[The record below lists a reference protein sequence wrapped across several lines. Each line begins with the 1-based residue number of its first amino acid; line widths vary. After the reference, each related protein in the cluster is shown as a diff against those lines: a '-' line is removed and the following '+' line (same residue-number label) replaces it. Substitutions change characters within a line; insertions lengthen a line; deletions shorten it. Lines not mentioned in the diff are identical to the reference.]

1 MTRRPDVFDQP
12 RGRHNRCVCGDSPCC
27 TCRPLP
33 APSPGWRPR
42 ALRPLFWRDLLLVV
56 EIVVDAVQ
64 RAVTPRFDAIL
75 KEIQIMGQQTDAGL
89 AHLKDDL
96 SKVRDGWASLVAE
109 RDQYKAALENADAD
123 KAAAVASA
131 LEADDAHDAAS
142 IQEADALVHD
152 LVNKAEQPPADS
164 GDGSAPV
171 ENPPAEG
178 GDSSAPVE

>member
-1 MTRRPDVFDQP
+1 
-12 RGRHNRCVCGDSPCC
+12 VCGDSPCC
-27 TCRPLP
+27 TCRPLS

-75 KEIQIMGQQTDAGL
+75 KEIHTMAGQTQAAAAELVKDLHRLADGYSAKDALL
-89 AHLKDDL
+89 AAKD
-96 SKVRDGWASLVAE
+96 AE
-109 RDQYKAALENADAD
+109 IGELRAALASADAD
-123 KAAAVASA
+123 KEAAVASA
-131 LEADDAHDAAS
+131 VDAQDAAGAAA
-142 IQEADALVHD
+142 INEADAIVENLSPEPVD
-152 LVNKAEQPPADS
+152 TPPADS